1 MSQMKII
8 GFIGPERTVKDIFFD
23 NRGNMFALCDD
34 NTIWGLSYMLDP
46 QDVMIGVCSEELEEK
61 FGWKAMPRIPGT
73 VAIEIKGKDNE
84 NA

>member
-1 MSQMKII
+1 MSQMERI
-8 GFIGPERTVKDIFFD
+8 GFVGPERTIKDIFFD

-34 NTIWGLSYMLDP
+34 NTIWFLSYISDP
-46 QDVMIGVCSEELEEK
+46 QDVMLGVCPEESEELLDWEE
-61 FGWKAMPRIPGT
+61 MPRIPGT